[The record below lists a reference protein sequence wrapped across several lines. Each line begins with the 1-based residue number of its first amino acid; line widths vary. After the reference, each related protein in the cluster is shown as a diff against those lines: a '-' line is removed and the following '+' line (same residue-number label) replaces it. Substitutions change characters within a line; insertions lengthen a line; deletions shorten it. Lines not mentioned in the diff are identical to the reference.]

1 MTVIT
6 WTYIVIRAQIVD
18 IEITKKMI
26 PQMSLIGVVLR

>member
-26 PQMSLIGVVLR
+26 PQMIINKKL